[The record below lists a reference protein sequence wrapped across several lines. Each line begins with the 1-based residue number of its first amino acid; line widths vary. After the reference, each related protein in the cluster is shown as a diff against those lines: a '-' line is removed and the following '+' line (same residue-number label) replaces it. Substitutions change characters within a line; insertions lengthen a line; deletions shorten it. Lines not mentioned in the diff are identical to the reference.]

1 MGEVGDIISHA
12 EFGMGKNN
20 VISSLMMEQE
30 KSNFEGVDEAGKCH
44 DIGILLQLKQIAT
57 VTASTNQPNYCLQR

>member
-44 DIGILLQLKQIAT
+44 DIWYSPPTQADCNSDGFYK
-57 VTASTNQPNYCLQR
+57 ST